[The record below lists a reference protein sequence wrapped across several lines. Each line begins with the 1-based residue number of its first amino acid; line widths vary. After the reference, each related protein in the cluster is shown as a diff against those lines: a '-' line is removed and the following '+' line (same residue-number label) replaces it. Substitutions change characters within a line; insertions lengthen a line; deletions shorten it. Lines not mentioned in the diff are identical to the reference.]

1 MKSAELD
8 TRSGTASGDT
18 DEASPRNRREH
29 DQLRRAKERVGQVL
43 REKWHLDALLGVGG
57 MAAVYAATHRNG
69 KRIALKML
77 HPELS
82 SLDHMKQRFLDE
94 GYAANRVGHPGAVS
108 VLDDGVAEDGAVFL
122 VMDLLEGET
131 LDERLRRVE
140 AVELTDVVRIAD
152 AVLDVLV
159 AAHRQGVV
167 HRDVKPDN
175 IFMTSDGSIKLFD
188 FGIARVSDPVRQY
201 TTRLGETMG
210 TPAFMPPEQ
219 ARGRWN
225 EIDGRTDL
233 WAVGA
238 TMFFALAG
246 RPVHDAE
253 TINEQLLSA
262 MTREAPSVGDIVP
275 GLPAPLVA
283 VINRA
288 LAYEKTDRWPDASA
302 MQTALQASRAS
313 MQAAPHVA
321 VGGGTHAAMIIDGA
335 PPMIFASGAG
345 WATLDRLF
353 GWTANRTRWLVA
365 FAGVLAFALIW
376 LTGFRSPATA
386 PMSRPPVLAP
396 EVLLPAQQVAVPR
409 SETPT
414 PAHAEEAASLPIP
427 NASSPLPNASAPVT
441 TAPGASAPPRPAA
454 SRAILPRPTAPKV
467 SSHEP
472 RQQPQFDPLERRK

>member
-1 MKSAELD
+1 MRPE
-8 TRSGTASGDT
+8 TAARGT
-18 DEASPRNRREH
+18 DEPESRLRREH
-29 DQLRRAKERVGQVL
+29 DQLRRAKERVGEVL
-43 REKWHLDALLGVGG
+43 RERWHLDALLGVGG

-69 KRIALKML
+69 KRVALKML

-94 GYAANRVGHPGAVS
+94 GYAANRVGHLGAVS

-131 LDERLRRVE
+131 LDERLRRVDTLEPME
-140 AVELTDVVRIAD
+140 AVRIAD

-188 FGIARVSDPVRQY
+188 FGIARVSEPVRQY

-238 TMFFALAG
+238 TMFFALCG
-246 RPVHDAE
+246 RPVHEAE

-262 MTREAPSVGDIVP
+262 MTREAPSIGDIVP
-275 GLPAPLVA
+275 DLPAPLVA
-283 VINRA
+283 VIHRA
-288 LAYEKTDRWPDASA
+288 LAFEKTDRWADASA
-302 MQTALQASRAS
+302 MQTALQAVRATMEAS
-313 MQAAPHVA
+313 PHVA
-321 VGGGTHAAMIIDGA
+321 RAGGTHAAMVIDGA
-335 PPMIFASGAG
+335 PPMIFATQTGWGALGKLLG
-345 WATLDRLF
+345 WKATRV
-353 GWTANRTRWLVA
+353 RWMVA
-365 FAGVLAFALIW
+365 FAAALALALIW
-376 LTGFRSPATA
+376 FAGSRSPSGASHQPAGNAPATGI
-386 PMSRPPVLAP
+386 SVLAP
-396 EVLLPAQQVAVPR
+396 EVLLPAQVPT
-409 SETPT
+409 SDMPT
-414 PAHAEEAASLPIP
+414 PAHAEAAASLPAP
-427 NASSPLPNASAPVT
+427 NAPPPLPPAPVV
-441 TAPGASAPPRPAA
+441 SAPPPRAA
-454 SRAILPRPTAPKV
+454 PGRAILPTRPVAPKV
-467 SSHEP
+467 P
-472 RQQPQFDPLERRK
+472 RGPQPQPQFDPLERRK